1 MVRGIPTF
9 PSTEALTEELGV
21 QQQSNPHL
29 QTLFKLPVS
38 AKIGR
43 SYKPRFFRYLKTQIS
58 RDRVTASV
66 HFTSGRP
73 CRGQSRHGTT
83 YLTPSESTNQLSLVY
98 QSKAKWSVDPPPYNL
113 SLRHSLPTHQSFQTM
128 IVSKCR
134 LKAGEM
140 KTRGPS
146 QIFTPTFLGRLEL
159 FRFTLAPHD
168 PTTRYKDPR
177 R

>member
-83 YLTPSESTNQLSLVY
+83 YLTHTESTNQLSLVY
-98 QSKAKWSVDPPPYNL
+98 QSEAKWSVDPPLQFEFAPL
-113 SLRHSLPTHQSFQTM
+113 LTDTPIISTHDSQQMQIKSWGNENPRSFPNFHPHF
-128 IVSKCR
+128 S
-134 LKAGEM
+134 
-140 KTRGPS
+140 GPPGA
-146 QIFTPTFLGRLEL
+146 F
-159 FRFTLAPHD
+159 
-168 PTTRYKDPR
+168 
-177 R
+177 